1 MTLQQDVPFTQPL
14 LPPRIKAISCHVT
27 FPLPMAVTLS
37 YPPEVSELQEGIDFF
52 FGGGRVSDR
61 ITCAL
66 VPAGCPLLLCYSV
79 VLRDLSRS
87 PSRTQG
93 LVSTAGGPPP
103 ASDKFKARAVPLR
116 RCLRAVTI
124 LWAAWLLAPLPQ

>member
-1 MTLQQDVPFTQPL
+1 
-14 LPPRIKAISCHVT
+14 
-27 FPLPMAVTLS
+27 MAVTLS

-52 FGGGRVSDR
+52 FGGGGRVSDR

-66 VPAGCPLLLCYSV
+66 APAGCPLLLCYSV
-79 VLRDLSRS
+79 VLRDLSRP

-93 LVSTAGGPPP
+93 LVSTAGGPPA

-116 RCLRAVTI
+116 RSLRAVTI
-124 LWAAWLLAPLPQ
+124 LWAACLLAPLPQ